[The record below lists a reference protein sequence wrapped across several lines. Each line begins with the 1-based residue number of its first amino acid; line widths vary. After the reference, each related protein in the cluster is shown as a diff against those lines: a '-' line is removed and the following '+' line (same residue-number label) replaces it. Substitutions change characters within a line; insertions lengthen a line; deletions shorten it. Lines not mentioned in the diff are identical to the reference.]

1 MGSAIKLTTL
11 TDVIDSTILKSA
23 DCIFVCYGSRIS
35 SLQHPV
41 SVIAS
46 IKYS

>member
-11 TDVIDSTILKSA
+11 TDVIDTIILKLA
-23 DCIFVCYGSRIS
+23 DCILVCYRSRIS